1 MGVGRT
7 YPNKHTPWRNERGYQ
22 LTLPGEGWYQD
33 LYSPNGEII
42 AAIFDQL
49 GGPRVEVTNL
59 ADGLVNNS
67 NDYRNAAEACVD
79 LANQHFNLTP
89 WWKRTCRH
97 VWTSERI
104 RWLVLVVLAIIGIV
118 TTVIT

>member
-1 MGVGRT
+1 MV
-7 YPNKHTPWRNERGYQ
+7 YPNKHTPWSNERGYQ

-33 LYSPNGEII
+33 LYSPRGEII
-42 AAIFDQL
+42 ASIFDQL
-49 GGPRVEVTNL
+49 GGPLVQITNL

-67 NDYRNAAEACVD
+67 ESHTNAAEACDD

-89 WWKRTCRH
+89 WRKRIFQY
-97 VWTSERI
+97 VLTSDRA

-118 TTVIT
+118 ASILS